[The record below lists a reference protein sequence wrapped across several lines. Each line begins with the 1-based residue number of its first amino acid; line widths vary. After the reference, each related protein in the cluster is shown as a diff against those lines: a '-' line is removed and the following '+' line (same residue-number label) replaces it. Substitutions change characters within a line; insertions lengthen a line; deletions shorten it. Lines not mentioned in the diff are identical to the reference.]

1 MNTFTLPAKVYD
13 FVKYLVLIVIPAVST
28 FYATLGTINN
38 WGNVTNVTITLAAV
52 ATLLGTIVGL
62 SSKNYNQNDRYVGE
76 TYLAPTDEGWK
87 RVFNVT
93 ADEIDPGRKEIS
105 FKVVDSQ
112 AA

>member
-1 MNTFTLPAKVYD
+1 MNFILPAKVYN
-13 FVKYLVLIVIPAVST
+13 FIKYLVMIVIPAVST

-38 WGNVTNVTITLAAV
+38 WDNVTNVTITLAAI
-52 ATLLGTIVGL
+52 ATLLGTIAGF
-62 SSKNYNQNDRYVGE
+62 STKNFNESDRYVGE
-76 TYLAPTDEGWK
+76 TWLKPTDEGWK

-105 FKVVDSQ
+105 FKVVDNQ

>member
-1 MNTFTLPAKVYD
+1 MNGFVLPAKVYD
-13 FVKYLVLIVIPAVST
+13 VIKYLVMIVIPAVST

-38 WGNVTNVTITLAAV
+38 WDNVTNVTITMAAV
-52 ATLLGTIVGL
+52 ATLLGAVAGL
-62 SSKNYNQNDRYVGE
+62 STKNYNNSERYVGE
-76 TYLAPTDEGWK
+76 TYLAPTDEGWR